1 MDTLVIIAN
10 SDHVML
16 LTVLTVVLRHSM
28 VSAAFAYVQLVIL
41 VRHVKTHHVIQTI
54 NVSIKEHVLFKDLDF
69 HVIALTDSPVN
80 FVK

>member
-10 SDHVML
+10 SDRVML
-16 LTVLTVVLRHSM
+16 STVSMVVLRHSM
-28 VSAAFAYVQLVIL
+28 VSAAFANVLLVIL

-54 NVSIKEHVLFKDLDF
+54 NVSMEEPVLFKDLDF
-69 HVIALTDSPVN
+69 LAIVVMVSPVN